1 VGAREEVLARV
12 RDALAHAPAMP
23 RPIPRDYRTTTDD
36 GVESLVDRLRHY
48 GAQAQ
53 RVGAGEL
60 DEAVRAALRARGARR
75 VVAPEGL
82 PEAWLE
88 GVEPLR
94 DSPPLDPHALDAAD
108 GVVTTCAVA
117 VAQSGTIVLDSGP
130 GMGRRALSLVPDLHL
145 CVVREGQV
153 VSSMPEA
160 IARLDPTRP
169 LTFVAGPSAT
179 VDIEMVR
186 VAGVHGPRHLHVI
199 VAGAPPDPAGGP

>member
-1 VGAREEVLARV
+1 MGAREDVLGRV
-12 RDALAHAPAMP
+12 RAALAHAPADA
-23 RPIPRDYRTTTDD
+23 RPIPRDYRLRTDD
-36 GVESLVDRLRHY
+36 GVDCLVDRLRHH
-48 GAQAQ
+48 GAETR
-53 RVGAGEL
+53 RVTAGEL

-82 PEAWLE
+82 PESWLE

-94 DSPPLDPHALDAAD
+94 DIPPLDPHALDGAD

-117 VAQSGTIVLDSGP
+117 VAQSGTIVLDAGP

-145 CVVREGQV
+145 CVVREEQV
-153 VSSMPEA
+153 VGSMPEA
-160 IARLDPTRP
+160 IARLDPARP

-199 VAGAPPDPAGGP
+199 VAGAPV